1 MEMDKHDKFY
11 ALRKRAEAL
20 LTPSCPLLPPS
31 LAEIHAVFHEL
42 DTYRIELELQND
54 ELRAT
59 QKHLHDTRQ
68 EYINLYNFSP
78 VGYCSIDSE
87 GVIVKAN
94 DTLATMLDMSRQHII
109 HQRFTNFVLNTDQ
122 DIFYLYWQASLTN
135 KTARSCEL
143 RLRPKNGNP
152 FWVKIDG
159 TQHDTELT
167 MLAITDISRLKA
179 MEADLQLA
187 ATIFEEGEE
196 AIMIASADATIIK
209 VNKAFTKMTG
219 YSSAEAVGQKTS
231 LLKSGKQD
239 AFFYRQMWE
248 TLNRYHYWQGEI
260 WNKRKDGEIYPEWL
274 SIFERQNAENET
286 ENYIAVFSDI
296 TEKKSTETRIH
307 FMAYYDALTGLAN
320 RVLLHERIDYAI
332 ERSLRGNVL
341 FAVMILDLDYFKVI
355 NDSLGH
361 AEGDELLKEMAIRLL
376 SCTREEDTVARLGG
390 DEFVILL
397 LDLSKNRDEAV
408 SNAAK
413 VAEKVRQTLAR
424 PLTIGGQELQMTVSI
439 GIVIYMNEDTV
450 TNLIKDADNALYRAK
465 DLGRNN
471 YQFYTA
477 DMKTTANFRLAVEN
491 ELRYALEHQQLE
503 LYYQAQVNICD
514 NRICGAEVLL
524 RWLHPEKGM
533 IGPTNFIHIA
543 EETGLIILIG
553 TWVLKTACLQI
564 AEWNKTKPA
573 IALDYLAVNVSPR
586 QFMQQDFTALVINT
600 IIETGINANQ
610 LELELTESILVHD
623 VEDALEKLQT
633 LKAFG
638 VRIAIDDFGTGY
650 SSLSYLKRFPLDV
663 LKIDQSFIS
672 TLTTDTND
680 AAIVQTIIT
689 LAKNLQ
695 IRVLAEGVETK
706 EQLEFLRDRDCDAFQ
721 GYFCS
726 HALPKA
732 DFLTLLSRV
741 YHD

>member
-1 MEMDKHDKFY
+1 MNNHDKFF

-20 LTPSCPLLPPS
+20 LTPTYPSSPPS
-31 LAEIHAVFHEL
+31 LDEIHAVFHEL

-78 VGYCSIDSE
+78 VGYCSLDSE
-87 GVIVKAN
+87 GIIIKAN
-94 DTLATMLDMSRQHII
+94 DTLATMLDTPKSQVIN
-109 HQRFTNFVLNTDQ
+109 QRFTQFVLNTDQ
-122 DIFYLYWQASLTN
+122 DIFYLYQQAFLNN
-135 KTARSCEL
+135 KTARCCEL
-143 RLRPKNGNP
+143 RLCPKNGHP

-159 TQHDTELT
+159 TQHGTELT
-167 MLAITDISRLKA
+167 MLAITDINRLKA

-196 AIMIASADATIIK
+196 AIMIASAEGIIIK
-209 VNKAFTKMTG
+209 VNKAFTNVTG
-219 YSSAEAVGQKTS
+219 YSAAEAVGQKTS

-239 AFFYRQMWE
+239 PFFYRQMWE
-248 TLNRYHYWQGEI
+248 TLKRFHYWQGEI
-260 WNKRKDGEIYPEWL
+260 WNKRKNGEIYPEWL
-274 SIFERQNAENET
+274 SIFERQNSANEV

-296 TEKKSTETRIH
+296 TEKKTTETRIH

-332 ERSLRGNVL
+332 ERSLRGNNL

-361 AEGDELLKEMAIRLL
+361 TEGDALLKEMANRLL

-397 LDLSKNRDEAV
+397 LDLSKDRDEAA

-413 VAEKVRQTLAR
+413 VAEKVRQTLAQ
-424 PLTIGGQELQMTVSI
+424 PLTIDSHELQITVSI

-503 LYYQAQVNICD
+503 LYYQPQVSIYD
-514 NRICGAEVLL
+514 NRICSAEVLL
-524 RWLHPEKGM
+524 RWHHPEKGM
-533 IGPTNFIHIA
+533 IAPASFIHIA

-564 AEWNKTKPA
+564 AEWNKSKSAMA
-573 IALDYLAVNVSPR
+573 IDYLAVNVSPR
-586 QFMQQDFTALVINT
+586 QFTQQDFTALVINT
-600 IIETGINANQ
+600 IIETGINASQ
-610 LELELTESILVHD
+610 LELEITESILIHD
-623 VEDALEKLQT
+623 VEDTLEKLQT

-663 LKIDQSFIS
+663 LKIDQSFIGS
-672 TLTTDTND
+672 LTTDTND

-695 IRVLAEGVETK
+695 IYVLAEGVETK
-706 EQLEFLRDRDCDAFQ
+706 EQLEFLRNRDCDAFQ

-726 HALPKA
+726 HPLPKGA
-732 DFLTLLSRV
+732 FLQLLNTT
-741 YHD
+741 H